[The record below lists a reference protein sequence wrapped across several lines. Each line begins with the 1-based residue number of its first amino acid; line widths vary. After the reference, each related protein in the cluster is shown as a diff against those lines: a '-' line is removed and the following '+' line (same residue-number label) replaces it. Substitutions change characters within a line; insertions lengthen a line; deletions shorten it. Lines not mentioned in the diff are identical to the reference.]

1 MDEQKQPG
9 SAQNTNRWSL
19 VAVIALV
26 VVVLAVRT
34 AWKGDSPTTETAQKL
49 IWVQVLHGDGSI
61 RDFDLNT
68 DQETLGPAL
77 VEGGVV
83 EDNPAAHGLYILTAD
98 GETVDEANQ
107 EWWKLTKSGE
117 LLTTGVDSTPIAGG
131 DVFEL
136 TFTTGYDGF

>member
-1 MDEQKQPG
+1 MSKTPTQGNPKQI
-9 SAQNTNRWSL
+9 AL
-19 VAVIALV
+19 ALAILAFVAVALLAVWKFYATGTAGDKSIQVLV
-26 VVVLAVRT
+26 VHA
-34 AWKGDSPTTETAQKL
+34 
-49 IWVQVLHGDGSI
+49 DGQTRS
-61 RDFDLNT
+61 FTLNT
-68 DQETLGPAL
+68 QQAYLGPAL

-117 LLTTGVDSTPIAGG
+117 LLTTGVDSTPITGG

>member
-1 MDEQKQPG
+1 MSKTPTQGNPKQI
-9 SAQNTNRWSL
+9 AL
-19 VAVIALV
+19 ALAILAFVAVALLAVWKFYAPTGTAGDRSIQVLV
-26 VVVLAVRT
+26 VHA
-34 AWKGDSPTTETAQKL
+34 
-49 IWVQVLHGDGSI
+49 DGQTRS
-61 RDFDLNT
+61 FTLNT
-68 DQETLGPAL
+68 QQAYLGPAL

>member
-83 EDNPAAHGLYILTAD
+83 EDNQDGCGLSIRTAD
-98 GETVDEANQ
+98 GETADGSRQ
-107 EWWKLTKSGE
+107 EWWRITKNGE
-117 LLTTGVDSTPIAGG
+117 LVSTGADAVLIADG
-131 DVFEL
+131 DRFEL
-136 TFTTGYDGF
+136 AFQVGYGRS

>member
-1 MDEQKQPG
+1 MSGQKSGGNRKIILAAACLFVAAAVLLVVGRLAAPKG
-9 SAQNTNRWSL
+9 SAGTKSIL
-19 VAVIALV
+19 VEVIH
-26 VVVLAVRT
+26 
-34 AWKGDSPTTETAQKL
+34 K
-49 IWVQVLHGDGSI
+49 DGSSKSYP
-61 RDFDLNT
+61 LNT
-68 DQETLGPAL
+68 DQAYLGAAL

-98 GETVDEANQ
+98 GETVDDANQ